1 MLDEY
6 PEIDMKF
13 INTNLMND
21 FTPLITDKVDTVFAL
36 EVIEHMIDTDV
47 FLDRIHTCLKEKG
60 LLVISTPN
68 INNLRNR
75 VLVPLG
81 KYPSALEYRNIIHH
95 VRLYN
100 IAAIR
105 SQLTEH
111 GFVVKKIFGVGFF
124 PYRGPMGNKVYRW
137 LSERLGDIFPS
148 LCANMIVI
156 ARKK

>member
-1 MLDEY
+1 MTGIDGWDMLDEY

-81 KYPSALEYRNIIHH
+81 K
-95 VRLYN
+95 
-100 IAAIR
+100 
-105 SQLTEH
+105 
-111 GFVVKKIFGVGFF
+111 
-124 PYRGPMGNKVYRW
+124 
-137 LSERLGDIFPS
+137 
-148 LCANMIVI
+148 
-156 ARKK
+156 